1 MHSLEILHDTPG
13 RLRLAV
19 PAVLGSPAR
28 AAVCAAAVR
37 SLPAVHHAH
46 ANPLT
51 GSLLVLYTPSSR
63 ARESILELWPA
74 ECDSSPAS
82 TGTAPGRSRRARRRH
97 RGAMTIPAELVRHL
111 LPLLFGSCPF
121 CRGR

>member
-28 AAVCAAAVR
+28 AAICAEAVR
-37 SLPAVHHAH
+37 SLPAVRHAH

-51 GSLLVLYTPSSR
+51 GSLLVLYTPSIR
-63 ARESILELWPA
+63 TRESILELWPA
-74 ECDSSPAS
+74 EFDGSPAS
-82 TGTAPGRSRRARRRH
+82 MGTGSGRSRRARRRH
-97 RGAMTIPAELVRHL
+97 RG
-111 LPLLFGSCPF
+111 
-121 CRGR
+121 

>member
-28 AAVCAAAVR
+28 AAVCAEAVR

-74 ECDSSPAS
+74 ECDGSRAPM
-82 TGTAPGRSRRARRRH
+82 GTAHGRSRRSRRRH
-97 RGAMTIPAELVRHL
+97 RGTVAIPAELVRHL
-111 LPLLFGSCPF
+111 LPLLLGACPI